1 MDILRTST
9 NMTAQSCWMRR
20 VGRRVGVVC
29 GRRVGVVWVSCGRR
43 VGVVWASCGELRRML
58 RRPEAVAQLYMDK
71 ERSVRGLCTGLCSLS
86 DLLHSS
92 RRAKF
97 HIEHE
102 MQHQSP
108 PLNCPVSTSIC
119 SRSLRLCAIEK
130 CCRFIL
136 VTHKKG
142 QVPIYILGIGQDPGG
157 LILCTFSKRIL

>member
-20 VGRRVGVVC
+20 VGVGWASCGRRVGVGWASG
-29 GRRVGVVWVSCGRR
+29 GRRVGVVWASCERR
-43 VGVVWASCGELRRML
+43 VSVVWASCGELRRML

-92 RRAKF
+92 RRTKF

-108 PLNCPVSTSIC
+108 PLNCPLSTSIC

-130 CCRFIL
+130 CCRFI
-136 VTHKKG
+136 
-142 QVPIYILGIGQDPGG
+142 
-157 LILCTFSKRIL
+157 F